1 MCAQLTRDLFARAK
15 FLFSYPVAFVMGEG
29 PVEVLPSRLVRKM
42 CPVCVVA
49 SDLEYSDQGGIES
62 SHDDVGWN

>member
-1 MCAQLTRDLFARAK
+1 
-15 FLFSYPVAFVMGEG
+15 MGEG